1 MSSRCYHP
9 DFFST
14 IMNLGGRRTF
24 SFIQG
29 PMCYGQGSGFW
40 DKQNVGKSKRNLD
53 GPSNS
58 SCESR
63 KSPFTT
69 KTGII
74 KCLSLLQYKIMKCGS
89 KDSPEPIINNKNL
102 FVYPCVYSNNR
113 TVLRS
118 AVEFDGIS
126 KTIVGLSVNEDMDF
140 VKANTPPDLKIL
152 SGLIITEA
160 VVGNITFLDK
170 KYLCLHPLYT
180 AQNREQVEKT

>member
-63 KSPFTT
+63 KTPFTT

-89 KDSPEPIINNKNL
+89 KNSPEPINNKNL
-102 FVYPCVYSNNR
+102 FVYPCVYSNNK

-160 VVGNITFLDK
+160 AVGNITFLDK